1 MEISSIFILIF
12 VLVID
17 VILITKEIK
26 NKTIY
31 KGRKKFK
38 AVIPVMIIAFA
49 SITFQNN
56 NFRME
61 DIIICIAILPLAFVG
76 NKTGITEKGFLF
88 NFYVTPWDKVES
100 YSLDDQGDKYIV
112 SYKTNMGS
120 RRIVF
125 KQEDKHDVKKYLLG
139 INKLRYS
146 RK

>member
-12 VLVID
+12 VLIID
-17 VILITKEIK
+17 GLLIAKEIK
-26 NKTIY
+26 NKVIFR
-31 KGRKKFK
+31 GRKKFK
-38 AVIPVMIIAFA
+38 GIIPLMIIAFVA
-49 SITFQNN
+49 ITLKGN

-88 NFYVTPWDKVES
+88 NSYVTLWDKVES
-100 YSLDDQGDKYIV
+100 YSLDDKGDKYIV
-112 SYKTNMGS
+112 SYKTNVGS
-120 RRIVF
+120 KRIVF
-125 KQEDKHDVKKYLLG
+125 NQEDKDDVKKYLLG